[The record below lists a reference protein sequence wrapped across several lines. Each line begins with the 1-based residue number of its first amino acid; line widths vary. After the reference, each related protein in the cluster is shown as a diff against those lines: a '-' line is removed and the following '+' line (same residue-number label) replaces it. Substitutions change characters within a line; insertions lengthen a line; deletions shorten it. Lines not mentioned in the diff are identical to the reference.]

1 MYSVVLFLCKKM
13 AEAHIQTVK
22 KDIAHNILLSNYSF
36 LVHCDELFGWKD
48 GWEFIGSNTKKA
60 IVYREIFVE
69 KEDIKKLFPKID
81 NNSVKKYKVPEVILH
96 RKDILSSISSIEII
110 KKGRF
115 ILLVIKKV

>member
-1 MYSVVLFLCKKM
+1 M

-69 KEDIKKLFPKID
+69 KEDIKKLFP
-81 NNSVKKYKVPEVILH
+81 NNSVKKYKVPEDILH
-96 RKDILSSISSIEII
+96 RKDILPDISSIEIL

-115 ILLVIKKV
+115 ILLLVKKL